1 MIPNAGDFKSPPPPG
16 TRCEFGGILLL
27 VQDAHAF
34 EALGGNRCEL
44 CELCLADSKLLCQCV
59 PCGFKSA
66 SGRSTENFIYYIR
79 LPGGTEGL

>member
-16 TRCEFGGILLL
+16 TRCEFGGMLLL

-44 CELCLADSKLLCQCV
+44 CLAYSKMFCQRV

-66 SGRSTENFIYYIR
+66 SGRSTKNFIYYIR
-79 LPGGTEGL
+79 LPGGMEGL